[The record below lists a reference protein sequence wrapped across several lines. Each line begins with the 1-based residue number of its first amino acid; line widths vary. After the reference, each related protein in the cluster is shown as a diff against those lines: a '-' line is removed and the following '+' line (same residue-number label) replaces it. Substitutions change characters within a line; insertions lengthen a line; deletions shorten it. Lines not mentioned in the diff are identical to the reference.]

1 MGIAK
6 VTTNFQVTIP
16 KDVRR
21 LHSIKVGDTVLFSLE
36 GNRVHFM
43 SLEKEKIL
51 EELAGSWKGKI
62 LGSSTSYVKNIR
74 SGWSKRQK
82 RMGL

>member
-6 VTTNFQVTIP
+6 VTTNYQVTIP

-21 LHSIKVGDTVLFSLE
+21 IHDIKVGDTVLFSLE
-36 GNRVHFM
+36 GDRVHFM
-43 SLEKEKIL
+43 SLEKDKIL
-51 EELAGSWKGKI
+51 DELAGSWKGKVME
-62 LGSSTSYVKNIR
+62 SSTLYVKNIR
-74 SGWSKRQK
+74 SGWAKRQK